1 MEDEVITYLSAML
14 GEKIKVMVLS
24 ASERKR
30 AGWLVNLYTLKM
42 VAIRGRRHVL
52 AFAKA
57 GQHYTPVAVAKQFAI
72 GQTALN
78 ASFVY
83 VPRELGQHDVS
94 RLIAANVPYVFP
106 RRSLFLPDEGLSVAR
121 APEKPVLRETFSV
134 SAQLLVLGYILK
146 KWNGTMTIA
155 DSMKWLGYSLAS
167 IVHAFQEIAHFGA
180 GERLRGRD
188 GRTMQIRLKP
198 AREIWET
205 CRRRFFNPCKR
216 MVGVM
221 ARPDG
226 SVLAGVDA
234 LAQISALNEDKPS
247 CFAMP
252 IKGFRALG
260 IEELSLASAPCRLQ
274 LWHYQPTALGGDAVD
289 PASLFLS
296 MQDDADDR
304 VQIEL
309 DKIQE
314 VFKW

>member
-1 MEDEVITYLSAML
+1 MEYEVIAYLSALL
-14 GEKIKVMVLS
+14 GEKIAVVPLS
-24 ASERKR
+24 APERKR
-30 AGWLVNLYTLKM
+30 AGWLVNLYTLKT
-42 VAIRGRRHVL
+42 ATIRGRRHVL

-57 GQHYTPVAVAKQFAI
+57 GQHYTPIAVAKQLAT
-72 GQTALN
+72 GRAALD
-78 ASFVY
+78 APFVY
-83 VPRELGQHDVS
+83 VPRELGPHDVS
-94 RLIAANVPYVFP
+94 RLIAANVPYVLP

-121 APEKPVLRETFSV
+121 TPEKPVLRETFSV

-146 KWNGTMTIA
+146 KWDGSLTIT
-155 DSMKWLGYSLAS
+155 DCMKRLGYSLAS

-180 GERLRGRD
+180 GERMRGSD
-188 GRTMQIRLKP
+188 GRTIQIRLIS

-205 CRRRFFNPCKR
+205 CRHRFFNPCKR
-216 MVGVM
+216 TVGVM

-226 SVLAGVDA
+226 AVLAGVDA
-234 LAQISALNEDKPS
+234 LAQISALNEDEPS

-252 IKGFRALG
+252 VKGFRALD
-260 IEELSLASAPCRLQ
+260 IEELSPASAPCRLQ
-274 LWHYQPTALGGDAVD
+274 LWHYQPTALGSDTID

-314 VFKW
+314 AFKW